1 VASTL
6 TTSLS
11 KRAAPSSSGRGRSA
25 REGRAPRTSGQRA
38 APRSARQQLWETRSV
53 KTLVWLAIVLA
64 LIWIFEGAAFIL
76 VHIFNV
82 LLLFIFAGIIALI
95 LTPVVDRME
104 RVRPLQSHRTIAV
117 LLLYAVG
124 IGIVAG
130 AIMLVLPT
138 VIAQAKGLPMLLQTM
153 EHQLQQHGISF
164 SFAAWIRALNGQ
176 QLGLAF
182 GVVTAFVSGL
192 ASVVLIVVISIYLL
206 IEGRAVV
213 ATARNLFPSHQREFD
228 FAALA
233 VGSTVAAYVRGQVV
247 MSFIIGTYTG
257 VALTL
262 IGVKYA
268 ILIGIAAFFLEFI
281 PIVGAV
287 VAMALA
293 IVIALVQSPAL
304 AILAAVVGIVGHAI
318 DAYLLG
324 PRVYGRVTRLHALV
338 AMAALLVGAEL
349 AGILGALFA
358 VPVAAVA
365 NIFLGA
371 VYRARRGEAPM
382 TTGPDDSVSV
392 ETLPRLGEEVSS
404 VEEEGVSK
412 EPVPHGVKQT

>member
-1 VASTL
+1 M
-6 TTSLS
+6 
-11 KRAAPSSSGRGRSA
+11 
-25 REGRAPRTSGQRA
+25 
-38 APRSARQQLWETRSV
+38 RSV
-53 KTLVWLAIVLA
+53 RALIWLAIIVA

-76 VHIFNV
+76 VHVFNV

-95 LTPVVDRME
+95 LTPLVDRME
-104 RVRPLQSHRTIAV
+104 RVRPLRGHRSLTV
-117 LLLYAVG
+117 LLIYAVG
-124 IGIVAG
+124 IAVIAG
-130 AIMLVLPT
+130 AVMLVLPT
-138 VIAQAKGLPMLLQTM
+138 VISQAKGLPTLLQTI
-153 EHQLQQHGISF
+153 ENQLHRYGISF
-164 SFAAWIRALNGQ
+164 SVTSLIKAVNGEQIGVALGVAA
-176 QLGLAF
+176 
-182 GVVTAFVSGL
+182 AFVSGL
-192 ASVVLIVVISIYLL
+192 VSVVLILVISIYLL

-213 ATARNLFPSHQREFD
+213 ATARNVFPSRQREFD

-247 MSFIIGTYTG
+247 MSLVIGIYTG
-257 VALTL
+257 VGLT
-262 IGVKYA
+262 IVGVKYA
-268 ILIGIAAFFLEFI
+268 ILLGIAAFFLEFI

-293 IVIALVQSPAL
+293 VVVALVQSPVLAL
-304 AILAAVVGIVGHAI
+304 FAAGIGLVGHAI

-358 VPVAAVA
+358 VPIAAVA

-371 VYRARRGEAPM
+371 LYRARRGEQAM
-382 TTGPDDSVSV
+382 STGTDGEVSV

-404 VEEEGVSK
+404 VEEEGVRK
-412 EPVPHGVKQT
+412 EPVPRGA

>member
-1 VASTL
+1 VGSILST
-6 TTSLS
+6 SPS
-11 KRAAPSSSGRGRSA
+11 KRV
-25 REGRAPRTSGQRA
+25 A
-38 APRSARQQLWETRSV
+38 APRRGRAVKSRPAPGPTRAAAS
-53 KTLVWLAIVLA
+53 TRTHPLLEIRSLRALIWLAIILA
-64 LIWIFEGAAFIL
+64 LIWICEGSAFIL
-76 VHIFNV
+76 VHVFNV

-95 LTPVVDRME
+95 LTPLVDRME
-104 RVRPLQSHRTIAV
+104 RVPPFRGHRSLAV
-117 LLLYAVG
+117 LLIYAVG
-124 IGIVAG
+124 IVILAG
-130 AIMLVLPT
+130 AILLLMPT
-138 VIAQAKGLPMLLQTM
+138 LTAQVKGLPSLLTTV
-153 EHQLQQHGISF
+153 EDQLRRHGISF
-164 SFAAWIRALNGQ
+164 SVSSLIKAVNGQ
-176 QLGLAF
+176 QLGVAL
-182 GVVTAFVSGL
+182 GVATAFVSGL
-192 ASVVLIVVISIYLL
+192 VSLVLILVISIYLL

-213 ATARNLFPSHQREFD
+213 ATARNVFPSRQREFD

-247 MSFIIGTYTG
+247 MSFVIGTYTG

-262 IGVKYA
+262 VGVKYA
-268 ILIGIAAFFLEFI
+268 ILIGIAAFFLEFV

-293 IVIALVQSPAL
+293 VAVALVQSPTLAL
-304 AILAAVVGIVGHAI
+304 FAAGVGVVGHAI

-349 AGILGALFA
+349 GGILGALFA

-371 VYRARRGEAPM
+371 LYRARRGEKAMSTAP
-382 TTGPDDSVSV
+382 DESVSV

-404 VEEEGVSK
+404 VEEEGLST
-412 EPVPHGVKQT
+412 EPVPHGV

>member
-1 VASTL
+1 M
-6 TTSLS
+6 
-11 KRAAPSSSGRGRSA
+11 RS
-25 REGRAPRTSGQRA
+25 
-38 APRSARQQLWETRSV
+38 QLWESRSL
-53 KTLVWLAIVLA
+53 KALVWLGIILA

-82 LLLFIFAGIIALI
+82 LLLFVFAGILALI
-95 LTPVVDRME
+95 LTPLVDAME
-104 RVRPLQSHRTIAV
+104 RIRPFRGHRSFAV
-117 LLLYAVG
+117 LLLYGVG
-124 IGIVAG
+124 IAIIAG
-130 AIMLVLPT
+130 AIVLVLPT
-138 VIAQAKGLPMLLQTM
+138 VIAQAKQLPMLLSTI
-153 EHQLQQHGISF
+153 ENQLRQHGISY
-164 SFAAWIRALNGQ
+164 SFTSLINTLNGQ
-176 QLGLAF
+176 QIGVAL
-182 GVVTAFVSGL
+182 GVVAAFVSGVV
-192 ASVVLIVVISIYLL
+192 SVVLVVVISIYLL

-213 ATARNLFPSHQREFD
+213 ATARNLAPNHQREFD

-233 VGSTVAAYVRGQVV
+233 IGSTVAAYVRGQVV

-262 IGVKYA
+262 IGVRYA

-293 IVIALVQSPAL
+293 VLVALVQSPAL
-304 AILAAVVGIVGHAI
+304 ALFAGGIGLAGHAI

-324 PRVYGRVTRLHALV
+324 PRIYGRVTRLHALV

-358 VPVAAVA
+358 VPIAAVG

-371 VYRARRGEAPM
+371 LYRARRGEEPM
-382 TTGPDDSVSV
+382 TTTPGDSVSV
-392 ETLPRLGEEVSS
+392 DSLPRLGEEVGA
-404 VEEEGVSK
+404 VEEEGVHT
-412 EPVPHGVKQT
+412 EPVPHGA